1 MMMLAEEYLCGSGR
15 SLPTAAAGA
24 GCRWWPLLQW
34 LGVSLAHA
42 ALFATMLQLPVPERP
57 APAQVLQVSLITPES
72 TSASTQPTSASP
84 PAASPEPP
92 RPTPPEPP
100 RPTPPE
106 PPPPTPPQPA
116 VEQVAPAPRKPPVR
130 RSPMPEKRRTPS
142 PSALTTPRPEPAAPP
157 AAPTALATEQEPAAS
172 PAVPAS
178 SGGAAVAAAG
188 PGMPAALV
196 PPLFHA
202 DYLDNP
208 APPYP
213 STSRRRGESGRV
225 LLRVFVSADGKAER
239 VEINTSSGFELLDAA
254 AREAVARWRFVPARR
269 GPEKVAAWV
278 IVPISFVM

>member
-15 SLPTAAAGA
+15 PLPTAAAGA

-100 RPTPPE
+100 PTP
-106 PPPPTPPQPA
+106 PPQPA

-130 RSPMPEKRRTPS
+130 RNPMPEKRRTPS
-142 PSALTTPRPEPAAPP
+142 PSVLTVPRPEPVAPAPAPP
-157 AAPTALATEQEPAAS
+157 ESPVAQEAAAS

-278 IVPISFVM
+278 LVPISFVM

>member
-15 SLPTAAAGA
+15 PLPTAAAGA

-72 TSASTQPTSASP
+72 TSASTQPTSAST

-100 RPTPPE
+100 RPTPP
-106 PPPPTPPQPA
+106 QPA
-116 VEQVAPAPRKPPVR
+116 VEQVALAPRKPPVR

-142 PSALTTPRPEPAAPP
+142 PSALTAPRPEPVAPASAPP
-157 AAPTALATEQEPAAS
+157 ESPVAQEAVAR

-178 SGGAAVAAAG
+178 SGGAAAAVAVAGAG
-188 PGMPAALV
+188 PGTPAALV

-278 IVPISFVM
+278 LVPISFVM